1 MSKTTVA
8 APANI
13 AFIKYWGA
21 RDLER
26 ALPMNPSISMTL
38 DHCVTRCTVEI
49 LDGGHDEV
57 WLSEPDGGFGS
68 PDPEFTRR
76 VVEQLDRVRQ
86 WAGREEP
93 FRVATRNTFP
103 SAAGLASSASGF
115 AALTLAA
122 AGALGRK
129 DAPTKELSQLAR
141 RSGSGS
147 AARSVLGGYVEWPD
161 PDSAG
166 RGGGIDD
173 EPSYAV
179 QLADASHWDLRDVI
193 AVVEIGPKVVSSRD
207 GHRLAHTSPYYTKR
221 LELLPER
228 LQKVR
233 RAIETHDLEL
243 LGPVLEEESTD
254 LHMIAMTSQPPIFYW
269 SPGTVA
275 VLRAVRELRQEGLA
289 AYATLDA
296 GANVHVICD
305 PDSEDD
311 VADRLEDLPA
321 VGFMIRDGVGD
332 GPEHE
337 TTHLF

>member
-1 MSKTTVA
+1 MSKSTVA

-21 RDLER
+21 RDIDR
-26 ALPMNPSISMTL
+26 ALPMNSSISMTL
-38 DHCVTRCTVEI
+38 DHCVSRCTVET

-76 VVEQLDRVRQ
+76 IVAQLDRVRQ
-86 WAGREEP
+86 WAGRDEP

-103 SAAGLASSASGF
+103 GAAGLASSASGF

-122 AGALGRK
+122 ASALGRQ
-129 DAPTKELSQLAR
+129 DASVKELSQLAR

-147 AARSVLGGYVEWPD
+147 AARSVLGGYVEWPN
-161 PDSAG
+161 PAAG
-166 RGGGIDD
+166 KGVD
-173 EPSYAV
+173 EESSYAV
-179 QLADASHWDLRDVI
+179 QLADAAQWDLRDVI
-193 AVVEIGPKVVSSRD
+193 AVVEIGPKIVSSRD
-207 GHRLAHTSPYYTKR
+207 GHRLAHTSPYYTQR
-221 LELLPER
+221 LKLLPDR
-228 LQKVR
+228 LQAVR
-233 RAIETHDLEL
+233 RAIETKDFDL
-243 LGPVLEEESTD
+243 LGPVLEEEAVD
-254 LHMIAMTSQPPIFYW
+254 LHLIAMSSRPPIFYW

-275 VLRAVRELRQEGLA
+275 VLRAIRELRQEGLA
-289 AYATLDA
+289 AWATLDA

-305 PDSEDD
+305 PDSEDE

-321 VGFMIRDGVGD
+321 VGFVIRDGVGD

>member
-26 ALPMNPSISMTL
+26 ALPMNSSISMTL

-68 PDPEFTRR
+68 PDVEFTKR
-76 VVEQLDRVRQ
+76 VVDQLDRVRQ

-122 AGALGRK
+122 VGALGRK
-129 DAPTKELSQLAR
+129 DAPAKELSQLAR

-161 PDSAG
+161 PGAS
-166 RGGGIDD
+166 GGIDD
-173 EPSYAV
+173 EPSYAI
-179 QLADASHWDLRDVI
+179 QLADASQWDLRDVI

-233 RAIETHDLEL
+233 RAIETRDFEL

-275 VLRAVRELRQEGLA
+275 VLRQEGLA
-289 AYATLDA
+289 AWATLDA

-305 PDSEDD
+305 PESEDE

-321 VGFMIRDGVGD
+321 VGFVIRDGVGD